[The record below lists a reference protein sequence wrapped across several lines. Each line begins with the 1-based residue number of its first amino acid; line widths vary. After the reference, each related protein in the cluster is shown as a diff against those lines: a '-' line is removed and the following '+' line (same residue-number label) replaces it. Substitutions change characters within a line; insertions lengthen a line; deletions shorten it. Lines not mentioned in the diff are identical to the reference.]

1 MKKFLFFSFLFFDI
15 IYSQNF
21 YSDKFITI
29 NVDNLLNLE
38 SKLNEINKTDF
49 DAVVIKSLLTN
60 EILKESSFSR
70 DVFQKIENK
79 FPNKQI
85 YFEIDFSNS
94 NLTQQNITTIKQ
106 NIKSFVGKINF
117 RGFLFSNINLNDETQ
132 YSMFENIIVESA
144 IIKPYLHTLIDSKS
158 FVKNEFNDKLLSY
171 GIIDFIFDNDK
182 LQRNENFSDD
192 FVLKTYLKK
201 LSADNFYK
209 LNLSEIINRNE
220 NFVTVI
226 NTNSKKIIDKDFCV
240 NFILTDNP
248 DTIKIKVND
257 LVLKL
262 SKTDWVI
269 PFNYKIKNDGSSFRY
284 GNWIE
289 FRRPF
294 ARKTNNNVYN
304 LLCRTIYPSKVKIN
318 NDEVKIYKTGIFFK
332 KINLVVGLNKLKA
345 EAIDGK
351 GNRSIYED
359 EVLLLPKQEEKIQPL
374 AIDESSI
381 SPNENLTLTK
391 NDFIIVSFNG
401 SKSQK
406 GFIEVLPLNKTYNC
420 QPKDLSKSTQYS
432 VQIPLTEFPE
442 NEKISFKLI
451 LQSST
456 NENEKIYKT
465 LKNTLTVKNEN
476 DFPLLITNNDYSLL
490 AFTLAPIR
498 LGAPLRNELPK
509 NVILKSNGIFGD
521 YYRIKLNDTEE
532 GYISKE
538 FVNELPKGTV
548 QPTYFINP
556 ISAFPDSSCDVVR
569 IPYLENVPYDV
580 YFDPF
585 QKRIII
591 NLYGVKTSS
600 TWIIHKPNLRYI
612 EEITWQQTS
621 KETYKIY
628 VNLNTEK
635 IWGIELKP
643 NGKELLLKIKYP
655 PSFNLKSKQPLKG
668 VKISIEAG
676 HGGSNIGAVG
686 LSGMK
691 EKDLNLDLSRKLE
704 ALLKKHGA
712 DVFMVRTSDK
722 DMTLL
727 EKRTLAINS
736 GANIHFSIHAN
747 SSDPLDEFLGTNG
760 TCTFYNNPFW
770 APLAE
775 KVFHKLI
782 ELKLA
787 PFGSVGSFNYRV
799 SRINEMPSILIE
811 QAFMS
816 NAEDEEKLADENF
829 RNQMAQKIYEG
840 LIEYLKYMSSK

>member
-1 MKKFLFFSFLFFDI
+1 MKRLLFFSLLFLRI

-21 YSDKFITI
+21 YNDKIISIKIENTSDI
-29 NVDNLLNLE
+29 E
-38 SKLNEINKTDF
+38 SKLNEIKNLDF
-49 DAVVIKSLLTN
+49 DAVVIKSFLSN
-60 EILKESSFSR
+60 EILKESKFNSEIFRS
-70 DVFQKIENK
+70 VENK
-79 FPNKQI
+79 LLGKQI

-94 NLTQQNITTIKQ
+94 NFSQQNFTTIKQ
-106 NIKSFVGKINF
+106 NIKSFVDGINF
-117 RGFLFSNINLNDETQ
+117 RGFLFSNINLNDEAQ

-158 FVKNEFNDKLLSY
+158 FAKNDFNDKLLSS

-201 LSADNFYK
+201 LSVDNFYK
-209 LNLSEIINRNE
+209 LNLSEIVNNNE
-220 NFVTVI
+220 NFVLLL
-226 NTNSKKIIDKDFCV
+226 NNNSQKIIDKNFCV

-248 DTIKIKVND
+248 DSIKIKTND
-257 LVLKL
+257 SQLIL
-262 SKTDWVI
+262 SKADWVI
-269 PFNYKIKNDGSSFRY
+269 PYNYKIKNDGSILRY
-284 GNWIE
+284 DNWVE
-289 FRRPF
+289 FRRQF
-294 ARKTNNNVYN
+294 ARKTYNNIYN
-304 LLCRTIYPSKVKIN
+304 LLCKTFYPSKVKIN
-318 NDEVKIYKTGIFFK
+318 DEEVKIYKTGIFFK
-332 KINLVVGLNKLKA
+332 KIKLIEGLNKLKA
-345 EAIDGK
+345 EAIDK
-351 GNRSIYED
+351 NGNHSFYED
-359 EVLLLPKQEEKIQPL
+359 EVLFLPKQEEKIQQL
-374 AIDESSI
+374 SIDESSI
-381 SPNENLTLTK
+381 SPNENLILTK
-391 NDFIIVSFNG
+391 NDFITFSFIG
-401 SKSQK
+401 SKNQK
-406 GFIEVLPLNKTYNC
+406 GFVEVLPLNKTYNC
-420 QPKDLSKSTQYS
+420 QTKDLSKSSQYS
-432 VQIPLTEFPE
+432 VQIPLDEFPQ
-442 NEKISFKLI
+442 NEKLSFKLV

-456 NENEKIYKT
+456 NENERVYKT
-465 LKNTLTVKNEN
+465 LNNTLIIKNEN
-476 DFPLLITNNDYSLL
+476 DFPLLITKNDYSLL
-490 AFTLAPIR
+490 EFTLAPIR

-509 NVILKSNGIFGD
+509 NVTLKSNGIFGD

-532 GYISKE
+532 GYINKQ
-538 FVNELPKGTV
+538 FVDHLPNGTP

-569 IPYLENVPYDV
+569 IPYLENVPYDI
-580 YFDPF
+580 YSDPF

-591 NLYGVKTSS
+591 SLYGVKTSS

-704 ALLKKHGA
+704 ALLKKYGA

-747 SSDPLDEFLGTNG
+747 SSEPIDEYLGTNG
-760 TCTFYNNPFW
+760 TCTFYNNPYW

-816 NAEDEEKLADENF
+816 HAEDEEKLADDNF